1 MKLLKTKFGNE
12 RIFLFLSI
20 SIFFSLNGICQTKSF
35 DFKIVGGIVNQDA
48 GSSQTNQMGAFLGGG
63 AVRHAD
69 LGRWDV
75 DLSFIYLNKTSPERR
90 INTYDGISLKG
101 QTNFLFRVLPIGDS
115 FLYLGPGIAIHQP
128 LKNSA
133 DYNGPS
139 FGANGRIMMPVKIGG
154 VPFYLTYDADFLTGP
169 GFWRNSIGIA
179 FSPNSKN

>member
-20 SIFFSLNGICQTKSF
+20 SIFFSLNGICQTKNY
-35 DFKIVGGIVNQDA
+35 DFKIVGGIVNQLPDN
-48 GSSQTNQMGAFLGGG
+48 SQSNQYGGFLGGG
-63 AVRHAD
+63 AVRHAQ

-101 QTNFLFRVLPIGDS
+101 QTNFLFKILPIGDS

-128 LKNSA
+128 LKSSG

-139 FGANGRIMMPVKIGG
+139 FGVNGKLMVPVKLGE
-154 VPFYLTYDADFLTGP
+154 VPFYLTYDADYLTLM
-169 GFWRNSIGIA
+169 GFWRNSIGIT
-179 FSPNSKN
+179 FSPNF